1 MTRIGLS
8 HQGAYEN
15 QMTVPIKEISQIMS
29 AILNLLSNLEA
40 LFVSSLVPSG
50 QAEYRLSIR

>member
-1 MTRIGLS
+1 MTRIRLS
-8 HQGAYEN
+8 YQGAYEN
-15 QMTVPIKEISQIMS
+15 QMTVPINEINQTIR
-29 AILNLLSNLEA
+29 AILNFFNNLEA